1 MQISM
6 INKPNSKR
14 LIQEDADSVLKDLIN
29 SYCEDL
35 EKKLNS
41 HVIFY
46 MGPLMSPTDDLL
58 KDKIEGLAIKYNNL
72 TFVLETDGGYIDV
85 TKRIAEVL
93 RHHFKGNVDFIVP
106 NHAMSAGTI
115 LVMSGNNI
123 YMDYY
128 SVLGPIDPQV
138 PSDNE
143 GKLIP
148 ALGYLEQYKRLIKK
162 SENGDLTT
170 AEMAYLIEKFDPAE
184 LYKYEQEKELSV
196 SLLKEWLVKYKFKNW
211 IKTETKNKKV
221 TDKMKEERAESIAEM
236 LNDTEKWHSHGIGIS
251 MEVLRRDVKLK
262 IEDYENT
269 TDLNKKIKC
278 YYKLLKDFA
287 EKNGHAIVFHVNR
300 EYDGYRV

>member
-1 MQISM
+1 MTTLNPIKM
-6 INKPNSKR
+6 
-14 LIQEDADSVLKDLIN
+14 IQEDADSVLRGLIN
-29 SYCEDL
+29 SYCEAL
-35 EKKLNS
+35 EKELNS

-58 KDKIEGLAIKYNNL
+58 KDKIEALKIKYNNL
-72 TFVLETDGGYIDV
+72 SFVLETDGGYIDV

-93 RHHFKGNVDFIVP
+93 RHHFNGTVDFIVP

-115 LVMSGNNI
+115 LVMSGNKI

-143 GKLIP
+143 KKLIP

-162 SENGDLTT
+162 SEKGDLTT

-184 LYKYEQEKELSV
+184 LYKYEQEKELSI

-211 IKTETKNKKV
+211 IKTETKKQNV
-221 TDKMKEERAESIAEM
+221 TNKMKTERAESIAEM

-262 IEDYENT
+262 IEDYEASKK
-269 TDLNKKIKC
+269 LNEKIKC

-287 EKNGHAIVFHVNR
+287 EKHGHTIVFHVNE
-300 EYDGYRV
+300 EYDGYSI